1 MNQLNPLVSAII
13 PVHNVDRY
21 LGEAIESVLA
31 QTYSNIELI
40 VIDDGST
47 DASAIVA
54 QSYGDRVNYLY
65 QSNAGVSAAQ
75 NAGVKRAKG
84 DLVAFLDSDDTWSA
98 GKISRQVAELHDRPD
113 LDMVFTHV
121 EQFRSPELP
130 ADVPCGVPPGQEIMA
145 GLATG
150 TMLTRVEAF
159 DRVGLFSSGFVI
171 GDFIDWFARAV
182 DAGVTH
188 EILPDVLM
196 RRRIH
201 DRNMGISN
209 RDPRSDYLQVLK
221 AAIDRRRQLAKG
233 RPA

>member
-1 MNQLNPLVSAII
+1 VNQLNPLVSAII

-98 GKISRQVAELHDRPD
+98 GKI

-209 RDPRSDYLQVLK
+209 RDHRSDYLQVLK